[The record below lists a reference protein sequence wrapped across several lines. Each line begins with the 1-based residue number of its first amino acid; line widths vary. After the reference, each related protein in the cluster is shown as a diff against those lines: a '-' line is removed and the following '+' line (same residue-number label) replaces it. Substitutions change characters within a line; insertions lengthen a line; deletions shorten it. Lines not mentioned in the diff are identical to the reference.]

1 MKKAITQKQLSKTV
15 KIGDKVK
22 FQGVGGVITY
32 TITDI
37 LTTKSKAHK
46 TKKVQYELDGY
57 LKINAER
64 IDSMAYAEEE

>member
-1 MKKAITQKQLSKTV
+1 MTKAITQKQLSKTA

-22 FQGVGGVITY
+22 FQGGGGVVIY

-46 TKKVQYELDGY
+46 TKSVQYELNGN
-57 LKINAER
+57 LKISAER
-64 IDSMAYAEEE
+64 IDNMEYVEEE